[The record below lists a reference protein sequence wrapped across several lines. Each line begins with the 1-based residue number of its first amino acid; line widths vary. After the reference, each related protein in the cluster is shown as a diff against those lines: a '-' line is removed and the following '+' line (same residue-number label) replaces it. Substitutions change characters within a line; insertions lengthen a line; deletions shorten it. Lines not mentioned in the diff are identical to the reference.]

1 MAEMVLM
8 PQKGVSDESA
18 VLAQWL
24 VKEGDTV
31 KKDQI
36 IFTQETG
43 KSSYECESPADGV
56 VLKFFVQEGEEVNV
70 GVPVCAIGQ
79 AGETVEA
86 PAGDAAAPAAEAA
99 PAEAPAAAAAPV
111 AAAPAAA
118 TVSADGF
125 KASPRAKMLASETG
139 VDVKLATPTGPD
151 GRVIERDVKTLLKN
165 GVPAAV
171 EAPAAAVAAAPAEAP
186 AAAYEDKP
194 LPKIRKVIAEN
205 MHKSLSEMA
214 QLTLNRTFDATAI
227 MEYRK
232 LAKASKG
239 MGVEDLTINDFI
251 LFAVARTLP
260 QFPELNAHYLGDKMR
275 YFNGVQLG
283 VAVDTPRG
291 LLVPVIAN
299 ADKMSLV
306 EISKAVKA
314 KAAQCKDGTIPASE
328 LSGGSFTVSNLGAA
342 GIESFT
348 PVINPPQTGILGV
361 DTFTLRPKEVNGE
374 IKYYKA
380 MGLSLTFDHRALDG
394 APAAN
399 FLKALAERLENFSLL
414 LAM

>member
-31 KKDQI
+31 KKDQPL
-36 IFTQETG
+36 FTQETG

-70 GVPVCAIGQ
+70 GVPICAIGQ
-79 AGETVEA
+79 PGETVEA
-86 PAGDAAAPAAEAA
+86 PTAAADAAPAAAE
-99 PAEAPAAAAAPV
+99 EAPAAAAAPV
-111 AAAPAAA
+111 AAAPAAAA

-125 KASPRAKMLASETG
+125 KASPRAKMLAEETG

-165 GVPAAV
+165 GVPEQAA
-171 EAPAAAVAAAPAEAP
+171 APAAAAPVAP

-239 MGVEDLTINDFI
+239 MGVEDLTLNDFI
-251 LFAVARTLP
+251 LYAVSRTLP
-260 QFPELNAHYLGDKMR
+260 EFPDLNAHFLGDKMR

-306 EISKAVKA
+306 EISKAVKE
-314 KAAQCKDGTIPASE
+314 KAAQCKDGSIPASE

-361 DTFTLRPKEVNGE
+361 DTFTLRAKEVNGE

-399 FLKALAERLENFSLL
+399 FLKALAEKLENFSLL
-414 LAM
+414 LAK

>member
-31 KKDQI
+31 KKDQPL
-36 IFTQETG
+36 FTQETG

-70 GVPVCAIGQ
+70 GVPICAIGQ
-79 AGETVEA
+79 PGETVEA
-86 PAGDAAAPAAEAA
+86 PTAAADAAPAAAE
-99 PAEAPAAAAAPV
+99 EAPAAAAAPV
-111 AAAPAAA
+111 AAAPAAAA

-125 KASPRAKMLASETG
+125 KASPRAKMLAEETG

-165 GVPAAV
+165 GVPEQVA
-171 EAPAAAVAAAPAEAP
+171 APAAAAAAAPVAP

-239 MGVEDLTINDFI
+239 MGVEDLTLNDFI
-251 LFAVARTLP
+251 LYAVSRTLP
-260 QFPELNAHYLGDKMR
+260 EFPDLNAHFLGDKMR

-306 EISKAVKA
+306 EISKAVKE
-314 KAAQCKDGTIPASE
+314 KAAQCKDGSIPASE

-361 DTFTLRPKEVNGE
+361 DTFTLRAKEVNGE

-399 FLKALAERLENFSLL
+399 FLKALAEKLENFSLL
-414 LAM
+414 LAK

>member
-31 KKDQI
+31 KKDQPL
-36 IFTQETG
+36 FTQETG

-70 GVPVCAIGQ
+70 GVPICAIGQ
-79 AGETVEA
+79 PGETVEA
-86 PAGDAAAPAAEAA
+86 PTAAADAAPAAAE
-99 PAEAPAAAAAPV
+99 EAPAAAAAPV
-111 AAAPAAA
+111 AAAPAAAA

-125 KASPRAKMLASETG
+125 KASPRAKMLAEETG

-165 GVPAAV
+165 GVPEQVAAPV
-171 EAPAAAVAAAPAEAP
+171 AAAAAPAAP

-239 MGVEDLTINDFI
+239 MGVEDLTLNDFI
-251 LFAVARTLP
+251 LYAVSRTLP
-260 QFPELNAHYLGDKMR
+260 EFPDLNAHFLGDKMR

-306 EISKAVKA
+306 EISKAVKE
-314 KAAQCKDGTIPASE
+314 KAAQCKDGSIPASE

-361 DTFTLRPKEVNGE
+361 DTFTLRAKEVNGE

-399 FLKALAERLENFSLL
+399 FLKALAEKLENFSLL
-414 LAM
+414 LAK

>member
-31 KKDQI
+31 KKDQPL
-36 IFTQETG
+36 FTQETG

-70 GVPVCAIGQ
+70 GVPICAIGQ
-79 AGETVEA
+79 PGETVEA
-86 PAGDAAAPAAEAA
+86 PTAAADAAPAAAE
-99 PAEAPAAAAAPV
+99 EAPAAAAAPV
-111 AAAPAAA
+111 AAAPAAAA

-125 KASPRAKMLASETG
+125 KASPRAKMLAEETG

-165 GVPAAV
+165 GVPEQVAAPV
-171 EAPAAAVAAAPAEAP
+171 AAAAAPAAP

-239 MGVEDLTINDFI
+239 MGVEDLTLNDFI
-251 LFAVARTLP
+251 LYAVSRTLP
-260 QFPELNAHYLGDKMR
+260 EFPDLNAHFLGDKMR

-283 VAVDTPRG
+283 VVVDTPRG

-306 EISKAVKA
+306 EISKAVKE
-314 KAAQCKDGTIPASE
+314 KAAQCKDGSIPASE

-361 DTFTLRPKEVNGE
+361 DTFTLRAKEVNGE

-399 FLKALAERLENFSLL
+399 FMKALAEKLENFSLL
-414 LAM
+414 LAK

>member
-24 VKEGDTV
+24 VKEGDAV
-31 KKDQI
+31 KKDQN
-36 IFTQETG
+36 IFVQETG
-43 KSSYECESPADGV
+43 KSSFECESPADGV
-56 VLKFFVQEGEEVNV
+56 ILKLFVQEGEEVNV

-79 AGETVEA
+79 PGEKVEA
-86 PAGDAAAPAAEAA
+86 PSGAAPAPAPAATEAAPAAAQ
-99 PAEAPAAAAAPV
+99 APAA

-125 KASPRAKMLASETG
+125 KASPRAKMLALQTG
-139 VDVKLATPTGPD
+139 ADISAATPTGPD
-151 GRVIERDVKTLLKN
+151 GRVIERDVKELLKN
-165 GVPAAV
+165 GPAAAP
-171 EAPAAAVAAAPAEAP
+171 APAAAAAAPAPAAAP
-186 AAAYEDKP
+186 AAEFEDKP

-232 LAKASKG
+232 LAKNSKG
-239 MGVEDLTINDFI
+239 MGVENLTINDFI
-251 LFAVARTLP
+251 LYAVARTLP
-260 QFPELNAHYLGDKMR
+260 EFPDLNANYLGDKMR
-275 YFNGVQLG
+275 FFKSVNLG

-291 LLVPVIAN
+291 LMVPVLRN
-299 ADKMSLV
+299 AEKMSLL
-306 EISKAVKA
+306 EISQAVKA
-314 KAAQCKDGTIPASE
+314 KAAACKAGNIDPAE
-328 LSGGSFTVSNLGAA
+328 LAGGSFTVSNLGAS

-361 DTFTLRPKEVNGE
+361 DTFTLRPKEVNGQ
-374 IKYYKA
+374 IVYYKA

-394 APAAN
+394 SPAAQ
-399 FLKALAERLENFSLL
+399 FLKVLSERLENFSLL

>member
-31 KKDQI
+31 KKDQPL
-36 IFTQETG
+36 FTQETG

-70 GVPVCAIGQ
+70 GVPICAIGQ
-79 AGETVEA
+79 PGETVEA
-86 PAGDAAAPAAEAA
+86 PTAAADAAPAAAE
-99 PAEAPAAAAAPV
+99 EAPAAAAAPV
-111 AAAPAAA
+111 AAAPAAAA

-125 KASPRAKMLASETG
+125 KASPRAKMLAEETG

-165 GVPAAV
+165 GVPEQVA
-171 EAPAAAVAAAPAEAP
+171 APAAAAAAPAPAAP

-239 MGVEDLTINDFI
+239 MGVEDLTLNDFI
-251 LFAVARTLP
+251 LYAVSRTLP
-260 QFPELNAHYLGDKMR
+260 EFPDLNAHFLGDKMR

-306 EISKAVKA
+306 EISKAVKE
-314 KAAQCKDGTIPASE
+314 KAAQCKDGSIPASE

-361 DTFTLRPKEVNGE
+361 DTFTLRAKEVNGE

-399 FLKALAERLENFSLL
+399 FLKALAEKLENFSLL
-414 LAM
+414 LAK

>member
-31 KKDQI
+31 KKDQPL
-36 IFTQETG
+36 FTQETG

-70 GVPVCAIGQ
+70 GVPICAIGQ
-79 AGETVEA
+79 PGETVEA
-86 PAGDAAAPAAEAA
+86 PTAAADAAPAAAE
-99 PAEAPAAAAAPV
+99 EAPAAAAAPV
-111 AAAPAAA
+111 AAAPAAAA

-125 KASPRAKMLASETG
+125 KASPRAKMLAEETG

-165 GVPAAV
+165 GVPEQVA
-171 EAPAAAVAAAPAEAP
+171 APAAAAAAPAPVAP

-239 MGVEDLTINDFI
+239 MGVEDLTLNDFI
-251 LFAVARTLP
+251 LYAVSRTLP
-260 QFPELNAHYLGDKMR
+260 EFPDLNAHFLGDKMR

-306 EISKAVKA
+306 EISKAVKE
-314 KAAQCKDGTIPASE
+314 KAAQCKDGSIPASE

-361 DTFTLRPKEVNGE
+361 DTFTLRAKEVNGE

-399 FLKALAERLENFSLL
+399 FLKALAEKLENFSLL
-414 LAM
+414 LAK

>member
-31 KKDQI
+31 KKDQPL
-36 IFTQETG
+36 FTQETG
-43 KSSYECESPADGV
+43 KSSYECESPFDGV

-70 GVPVCAIGQ
+70 GVPICAIGQ
-79 AGETVEA
+79 AGEKVEA
-86 PAGDAAAPAAEAA
+86 PTAAADAPAAAEAPAAEAA
-99 PAEAPAAAAAPV
+99 APVAAA

-125 KASPRAKMLASETG
+125 KASPRAKMLAEETG
-139 VDVKLATPTGPD
+139 VDVKLASPTGPD

-165 GVPAAV
+165 GVPEQAAAA
-171 EAPAAAVAAAPAEAP
+171 APAAAAASAAP

-194 LPKIRKVIAEN
+194 LSKIRKVIAEN

-239 MGVEDLTINDFI
+239 MGVEDLTLNDFI
-251 LFAVARTLP
+251 LYAVSRTLP
-260 QFPELNAHYLGDKMR
+260 EFPDLNAHFLGDKMR

-306 EISKAVKA
+306 EISKAVKE
-314 KAAQCKDGTIPASE
+314 KAAQCKDGSIPASE

-361 DTFTLRPKEVNGE
+361 DTFTLRAKEVNGE

-399 FLKALAERLENFSLL
+399 FLKALAEKLENFSLL
-414 LAM
+414 LAK

>member
-1 MAEMVLM
+1 
-8 PQKGVSDESA
+8 
-18 VLAQWL
+18 
-24 VKEGDTV
+24 
-31 KKDQI
+31 
-36 IFTQETG
+36 
-43 KSSYECESPADGV
+43 
-56 VLKFFVQEGEEVNV
+56 
-70 GVPVCAIGQ
+70 
-79 AGETVEA
+79 
-86 PAGDAAAPAAEAA
+86 
-99 PAEAPAAAAAPV
+99 
-111 AAAPAAA
+111 
-118 TVSADGF
+118 
-125 KASPRAKMLASETG
+125 
-139 VDVKLATPTGPD
+139 
-151 GRVIERDVKTLLKN
+151 
-165 GVPAAV
+165 
-171 EAPAAAVAAAPAEAP
+171 
-186 AAAYEDKP
+186 
-194 LPKIRKVIAEN
+194 

>member
-31 KKDQI
+31 KKDQPL
-36 IFTQETG
+36 FTQETG

-70 GVPVCAIGQ
+70 GVPICAIGQ
-79 AGETVEA
+79 PGETVEA
-86 PAGDAAAPAAEAA
+86 PTAAADAAPAAAE
-99 PAEAPAAAAAPV
+99 EAPAAAAAPV
-111 AAAPAAA
+111 AAAPAAAA

-125 KASPRAKMLASETG
+125 KASPRAKMLAEETG

-165 GVPAAV
+165 GVP
-171 EAPAAAVAAAPAEAP
+171 EQTAAAVPAAAAAPAAP

-239 MGVEDLTINDFI
+239 MGVEDLTLNDFI
-251 LFAVARTLP
+251 LYAVSRTLP
-260 QFPELNAHYLGDKMR
+260 EFPDLNAHFLGDKMR

-306 EISKAVKA
+306 EISKAVKE
-314 KAAQCKDGTIPASE
+314 KAAQCKDGSIPASE

-361 DTFTLRPKEVNGE
+361 DTFTLRAKEVNGE

-399 FLKALAERLENFSLL
+399 FLKALAEKLENFSLL
-414 LAM
+414 LAK

>member
-1 MAEMVLM
+1 MVLM

-31 KKDQI
+31 KKDQPL
-36 IFTQETG
+36 FTQETG

-70 GVPVCAIGQ
+70 GVPICAIGQ
-79 AGETVEA
+79 PGETVEA
-86 PAGDAAAPAAEAA
+86 PTAAADAAPAAAE
-99 PAEAPAAAAAPV
+99 EAPAAAAAPV
-111 AAAPAAA
+111 AAAPAAAA

-125 KASPRAKMLASETG
+125 KASPRAKMLAEETG

-165 GVPAAV
+165 GVPEQVA
-171 EAPAAAVAAAPAEAP
+171 APAAAAAAPAPAAP

-239 MGVEDLTINDFI
+239 MGVEDLTLNDFI
-251 LFAVARTLP
+251 LYAVSRTLP
-260 QFPELNAHYLGDKMR
+260 EFPDLNAHFLGDKMR

-306 EISKAVKA
+306 EISKAVKE
-314 KAAQCKDGTIPASE
+314 KAAQCKDGSIPASE

-361 DTFTLRPKEVNGE
+361 DTFTLRAKEVNGE

-399 FLKALAERLENFSLL
+399 FLKALAEKLENFSLL
-414 LAM
+414 LAK

>member
-31 KKDQI
+31 KKDQPL
-36 IFTQETG
+36 FTQETG

-70 GVPVCAIGQ
+70 GVPICAIGQ
-79 AGETVEA
+79 PGETVEA
-86 PAGDAAAPAAEAA
+86 PTAAADAAPAAAE
-99 PAEAPAAAAAPV
+99 EAPAAAAAPV
-111 AAAPAAA
+111 AAAPAAAA

-125 KASPRAKMLASETG
+125 KASPRAKMLAEETG

-165 GVPAAV
+165 GVPEQVA
-171 EAPAAAVAAAPAEAP
+171 APAAAAAAPVAP

-239 MGVEDLTINDFI
+239 MGVEDLTLNDFI
-251 LFAVARTLP
+251 LYAVSRTLP
-260 QFPELNAHYLGDKMR
+260 EFPDLNAHFLGDKMR

-306 EISKAVKA
+306 EISKAVKE
-314 KAAQCKDGTIPASE
+314 KAAQCKDGSIPASE

-361 DTFTLRPKEVNGE
+361 DTFTLRAKEVNGE

-399 FLKALAERLENFSLL
+399 FLKALAEKLENFSLL
-414 LAM
+414 LAK

>member
-31 KKDQI
+31 KKDQPL
-36 IFTQETG
+36 FTQETG

-70 GVPVCAIGQ
+70 GVPICAIGQ
-79 AGETVEA
+79 PGETVEA
-86 PAGDAAAPAAEAA
+86 PTAAADAAPAAAE
-99 PAEAPAAAAAPV
+99 EAPAAAAAPV
-111 AAAPAAA
+111 AAAPAAAA

-125 KASPRAKMLASETG
+125 KASPRAKMLAEETG

-165 GVPAAV
+165 GVPEQVA
-171 EAPAAAVAAAPAEAP
+171 APAAAATAAPVAP
-186 AAAYEDKP
+186 VAAYEDKP

-239 MGVEDLTINDFI
+239 MGVEDLTLNDFI
-251 LFAVARTLP
+251 LYAVSRTLP
-260 QFPELNAHYLGDKMR
+260 EFPDLNAHFLGDKMR

-306 EISKAVKA
+306 EISKAVKE
-314 KAAQCKDGTIPASE
+314 KAAQCKDGSIPASE

-361 DTFTLRPKEVNGE
+361 DTFTLRAKEVNGE

-399 FLKALAERLENFSLL
+399 FLKALAEKLENFSLL
-414 LAM
+414 LAK

>member
-31 KKDQI
+31 KKDQPL
-36 IFTQETG
+36 FTQETG

-70 GVPVCAIGQ
+70 GVPICAIGQ
-79 AGETVEA
+79 PGETVEA
-86 PAGDAAAPAAEAA
+86 PTAAADAAPAAAE
-99 PAEAPAAAAAPV
+99 EAPAAAAAPV
-111 AAAPAAA
+111 AAAPAAAA

-125 KASPRAKMLASETG
+125 KASPRAKMLAEETG

-165 GVPAAV
+165 GVPEQAAATV
-171 EAPAAAVAAAPAEAP
+171 PAAAAAPVAP

-239 MGVEDLTINDFI
+239 MGVEDLTLNDFI
-251 LFAVARTLP
+251 LYAVSRTLP
-260 QFPELNAHYLGDKMR
+260 EFPDLNAHFLGDKMR

-306 EISKAVKA
+306 EISKAVKE
-314 KAAQCKDGTIPASE
+314 KAAQCKDGSIPASE

-361 DTFTLRPKEVNGE
+361 DTFTLRAKEVNGE

-399 FLKALAERLENFSLL
+399 FLKALAEKLENFSLL
-414 LAM
+414 LAK

>member
-31 KKDQI
+31 KKDQPL
-36 IFTQETG
+36 FTQETG

-70 GVPVCAIGQ
+70 GVPICAIGQ
-79 AGETVEA
+79 PGETVEA
-86 PAGDAAAPAAEAA
+86 PTAAADAAPAAAE
-99 PAEAPAAAAAPV
+99 EAPAAAAAPV
-111 AAAPAAA
+111 AAPAAAA

-125 KASPRAKMLASETG
+125 KASPRAKMLAEETG

-165 GVPAAV
+165 GVP
-171 EAPAAAVAAAPAEAP
+171 EQAAAAAPVAAAAAPAAP

-239 MGVEDLTINDFI
+239 MGVEDLTLNDFI
-251 LFAVARTLP
+251 LYAVSRTLP
-260 QFPELNAHYLGDKMR
+260 EFPDLNAHFLGDKMR

-306 EISKAVKA
+306 EISKAVKE
-314 KAAQCKDGTIPASE
+314 KAAQCKDGSIPASE

-361 DTFTLRPKEVNGE
+361 DTFTLRAKEVNGE

-399 FLKALAERLENFSLL
+399 FLKALAEKLENFSLL
-414 LAM
+414 LAK